1 MAIARS
7 KIHTKDG
14 LRRFLISAINQ
25 RKHVQLVDENLNGS
39 IVIITDVPI
48 SNLKRTFQI
57 DIRFMDEK

>member
-14 LRRFLISAINQ
+14 LRKFLISAINQ
-25 RKHVQLVDENLNGS
+25 RKHIQLVNENLDGS
-39 IVIITDVPI
+39 IVVVADVPLYD
-48 SNLKRTFQI
+48 LKRTFQI